1 MFDEIRGVIEQTRG
15 RVASTVNSALV
26 LMNWHIG
33 KRINDEILQNKRAE
47 YGEQIV
53 ATLSRQL
60 GWSHFKEIIY
70 LNDQLKR
77 DFYAEM
83 CRIERWSV
91 RTLRQKIQ
99 GMLFERTAI
108 SKKPVERIES

>member
-1 MFDEIRGVIEQTRG
+1 
-15 RVASTVNSALV
+15 
-26 LMNWHIG
+26 
-33 KRINDEILQNKRAE
+33 
-47 YGEQIV
+47 
-53 ATLSRQL
+53 L

-70 LNDQLKR
+70 RKDQLER

-91 RTLRQKIQ
+91 RTLRAKIQ

-108 SKKPVERIES
+108 SKKPDELIKTEIADLRAEDKLTPPFSWRVN